1 MSTSEESDASRDREQ
16 NSDSDNEEF
25 SSDEKERKV
34 PPLKIS
40 SLRRKK
46 HNHLSSSDDENDDI
60 ARDDAESTA
69 RDKKLKAVDIKNP
82 FSTFEKQTKRK
93 KSHLP
98 ATKFVK
104 EQWFAL
110 RGFDTEGKFVIGD
123 ETKYD
128 SWKKVAPSEK
138 ILKKYGG
145 EVFSETKLDDG
156 LHSVVAKDLTKTE
169 GMLKKNQ
176 RVLGSIAH
184 LSLSAVES
192 YGRIYGKI
200 SDLVTG
206 LVGDPKLNPDWN
218 EGDPPEDKYFWE
230 EHQSKGLLDLQNL
243 LAELQVD
250 VSEPISNISRMAAA
264 HYTDTLDKRRARVL
278 SNIKKNNPSVA
289 TAVEKIL
296 PSATTMF
303 GGDHSRL
310 EKVVKLT
317 KDLSKSGKSKPDYKQ
332 RAKGNFRQIKN
343 PDFRKGPGKR
353 NREDENSDEE
363 RSKRRKFRSGNA
375 SRGKAKKN

>member
-1 MSTSEESDASRDREQ
+1 MRVSE
-16 NSDSDNEEF
+16 
-25 SSDEKERKV
+25 
-34 PPLKIS
+34 IS
-40 SLRRKK
+40 CLMG
-46 HNHLSSSDDENDDI
+46 H
-60 ARDDAESTA
+60 
-69 RDKKLKAVDIKNP
+69 
-82 FSTFEKQTKRK
+82 
-93 KSHLP
+93 
-98 ATKFVK
+98 
-104 EQWFAL
+104 
-110 RGFDTEGKFVIGD
+110 
-123 ETKYD
+123 
-128 SWKKVAPSEK
+128 
-138 ILKKYGG
+138 GG

-176 RVLGSIAH
+176 RVLGSVAH

-206 LVGDPKLNPDWN
+206 LVGDPKLNPNWN

-310 EKVVKLT
+310 
-317 KDLSKSGKSKPDYKQ
+317 
-332 RAKGNFRQIKN
+332 
-343 PDFRKGPGKR
+343 
-353 NREDENSDEE
+353 
-363 RSKRRKFRSGNA
+363 
-375 SRGKAKKN
+375 

>member
-176 RVLGSIAH
+176 RVLGSVAH

-264 HYTDTLDKRRARVL
+264 HYTDNLDKRRARVL

-332 RAKGNFRQIKN
+332 RTKGNFRQIKN

>member
-1 MSTSEESDASRDREQ
+1 MRVSE
-16 NSDSDNEEF
+16 
-25 SSDEKERKV
+25 
-34 PPLKIS
+34 IS
-40 SLRRKK
+40 CLMG
-46 HNHLSSSDDENDDI
+46 H
-60 ARDDAESTA
+60 
-69 RDKKLKAVDIKNP
+69 
-82 FSTFEKQTKRK
+82 
-93 KSHLP
+93 
-98 ATKFVK
+98 
-104 EQWFAL
+104 
-110 RGFDTEGKFVIGD
+110 
-123 ETKYD
+123 
-128 SWKKVAPSEK
+128 
-138 ILKKYGG
+138 GG

-176 RVLGSIAH
+176 RVLGSVAH

-278 SNIKKNNPSVA
+278 STPAI
-289 TAVEKIL
+289 
-296 PSATTMF
+296 
-303 GGDHSRL
+303 
-310 EKVVKLT
+310 
-317 KDLSKSGKSKPDYKQ
+317 
-332 RAKGNFRQIKN
+332 
-343 PDFRKGPGKR
+343 
-353 NREDENSDEE
+353 
-363 RSKRRKFRSGNA
+363 
-375 SRGKAKKN
+375 